1 MAKRSRKA
9 SDAIKDWHLW
19 SEVARTIEPLH
30 HKKVPERMPDKP
42 VMRAGA
48 AAKSK
53 SKRQPQALPSYS
65 PPMSAPSVNGSHTN
79 IEPGLKR
86 KLARGHVPID
96 GTIDLHGMTQIEAE
110 AALQRFITARAGRG
124 DRTLLVI
131 TGKGIKKT
139 GFGMLEQRGVLRVM
153 LPRWLATPTLAP
165 FVAGHEPAARGHGG
179 EGAFYVRLK
188 RVRP

>member
-9 SDAIKDWHLW
+9 QDAIKDWHLW
-19 SEVARTIEPLH
+19 SEVTRTIAPLRH
-30 HKKVPERMPDKP
+30 QKPFEVDPVDPVLKAHPPSAPKRVPPT
-42 VMRAGA
+42 
-48 AAKSK
+48 
-53 SKRQPQALPSYS
+53 LPSYTPQIS
-65 PPMSAPSVNGSHTN
+65 KPALGANRSS

-86 KLARGHVPID
+86 KLARGHLPID

-110 AALQRFITARAGRG
+110 GALQRFITARAARG

-153 LPRWLATPTLAP
+153 LPRWLAAPALAP
-165 FVAGHEPAARGHGG
+165 YVAGLEPAARGHGG